1 MMRLSR
7 IGFEV
12 AGGRIHDVIILFAN
26 DFVNSF
32 GARTVA
38 KCSQLDDF
46 VNSFGGLSDF
56 DVL

>member
-1 MMRLSR
+1 MRLSL

-26 DFVNSF
+26 DFVNLF

-38 KCSQLDDF
+38 KCSRFYVF